1 MKDNK
6 ILLIKPPDRYL
17 ENEFVY
23 QQLGPHY
30 LQSFLMQYEIPSD
43 ILVLYEDVTSR
54 ENRRNGSTES
64 PSTRDLNMLMI
75 DSNGRSFD
83 QPFDHEILG
92 SYAIIGMSVMS
103 PQAPD
108 AYLIIELINRIYP
121 SITTVIGGSHPRY
134 YLDQVTSLSPTFAF
148 DFVVPQDGWAPML
161 QNTLPNKVRTYP
173 YH

>member
-1 MKDNK
+1 MKDNN

-64 PSTRDLNMLMI
+64 FPIYGDI
-75 DSNGRSFD
+75 VIESNSKFLRNALAYIFEVL
-83 QPFDHEILG
+83 P
-92 SYAIIGMSVMS
+92 MS
-103 PQAPD
+103 PLLAS
-108 AYLIIELINRIYP
+108 AMVKI
-121 SITTVIGGSHPRY
+121 SG
-134 YLDQVTSLSPTFAF
+134 
-148 DFVVPQDGWAPML
+148 
-161 QNTLPNKVRTYP
+161 
-173 YH
+173 